1 MYVYPKLNSETDAVA
16 VKSFM
21 TSDKMEAKWSH
32 VDGKSV
38 LILAM
43 AEVDKT
49 GASYYG
55 KTQVCSFEVQQLP
68 GKPSYQHNLSFQLCY
83 ANVEGD
89 TAMVPLGKD
98 GPIYSFEWAPNLK
111 PVMFAVVY
119 GYMPAKATLYNKKCE
134 AVFDFGTGPR

>member
-68 GKPSYQHNLSFQLCY
+68 GKPSHQHNYIFSAVLRQRRRRHCHGSF
-83 ANVEGD
+83 
-89 TAMVPLGKD
+89 GKRW
-98 GPIYSFEWAPNLK
+98 PHLL
-111 PVMFAVVY
+111 V
-119 GYMPAKATLYNKKCE
+119 
-134 AVFDFGTGPR
+134 